1 MCDVS
6 HNWSTPTDLPSNGA
20 RSIVFM
26 GGQPFCS
33 LYSSQLKLGK
43 MPRSVQINP
52 RRRTEASLITACG
65 TAHRHLP
72 ASRHVQTTQTARP
85 HHTTVFP
92 PTQTAVAMS
101 QVLPGGQLRALCQW
115 HHALGLQPYLAKPPR
130 TAAYWR
136 RSGEHLMP
144 GAMPRRDPRR
154 GAGGCVGGK
163 RRAFAPVEKEWCE
176 DA

>member
-33 LYSSQLKLGK
+33 LYSSPLKLGK

-72 ASRHVQTTQTARP
+72 ASQTCPDHPDSQTTP
-85 HHTTVFP
+85 HHGLSAHANSGRDV
-92 PTQTAVAMS
+92 
-101 QVLPGGQLRALCQW
+101 PGPSWWPATRFMPMAS
-115 HHALGLQPYLAKPPR
+115 
-130 TAAYWR
+130 
-136 RSGEHLMP
+136 RSGSTAIP
-144 GAMPRRDPRR
+144 GETATD
-154 GAGGCVGGK
+154 GCILAAK
-163 RRAFAPVEKEWCE
+163 R
-176 DA
+176 